1 MNLRGCI
8 LILTAA
14 VMWSLIGPVSKFP
27 LEQGI
32 PPLENAFWR
41 ALIAWILFAVHAYRM
56 RALKIAA
63 KDIPFVLC
71 FGIVGVTVFYGSYQ
85 LAVHGVGAALASVLL
100 YTAPAWVAFMSWLFL
115 GEKMSPVKLC
125 ALSMT
130 ILGVVCVSLGPQIFG
145 TGKELTFTW
154 FGLLCGLTSGF
165 TYALYYIFGKTFF
178 SRYSTPTIFLY
189 ALPVG
194 AAGLLPFFE
203 FHHKTPTSW
212 ISIITL
218 AVVCTYGAYT
228 VYYAGLKWLEATTA
242 SVIAT
247 LEPVAAALL
256 AWWWWNESFDWTG
269 YLGSLLIISAV
280 LLIVM
285 ESRIT
290 SRVLIPQT
298 ETT

>member
-8 LILTAA
+8 LILIAA

-41 ALIAWILFAVHAYRM
+41 ALFAWILFAVHAYRI
-56 RALKIAA
+56 RAFKIAT
-63 KDIPFVLC
+63 KDIPFVVC

-85 LAVHGVGAALASVLL
+85 LAVQGVGAALASVLL

-115 GEKMSPVKLC
+115 GEKMGPIKLC

-130 ILGVVCVSLGPQIFG
+130 IIGVVCVSLGPQIFG

-154 FGLLCGLTSGF
+154 FGLMCGLTSGF
-165 TYALYYIFGKTFF
+165 AYALYFIFGKTFF
-178 SRYSTPTIFLY
+178 SRYTTPTIFLY
-189 ALPVG
+189 ALPIG

-212 ISIITL
+212 ICIITL
-218 AVVCTYGAYT
+218 AVICTYVSYT
-228 VYYAGLKWLEATTA
+228 LYYAGMRWLEATNA
-242 SVIAT
+242 AVIAT
-247 LEPVAAALL
+247 IEPVMAAIL
-256 AWWWWNESFDWTG
+256 AWWWWDESFDWTG
-269 YLGSLLIISAV
+269 YLGSMLIVSAV
-280 LLIVM
+280 LIIIM
-285 ESRIT
+285 EGKIT
-290 SRVLIPQT
+290 SRVLNQQT
-298 ETT
+298 ETI